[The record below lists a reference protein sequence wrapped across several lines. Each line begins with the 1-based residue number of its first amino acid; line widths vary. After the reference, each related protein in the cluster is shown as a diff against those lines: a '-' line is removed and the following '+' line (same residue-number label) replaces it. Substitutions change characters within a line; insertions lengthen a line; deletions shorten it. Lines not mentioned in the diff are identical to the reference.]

1 MITTDSFRLDGKVA
15 VVTGS
20 GRNIGRAIA
29 ESFAA
34 LGARVVINGHS
45 DESAMNTVVEAIRGR
60 GGEAIAI
67 KADVSRNEDVGRL
80 IDGTV
85 EAFGRLDILV
95 SNVGIRQYRAFLE
108 ITPEEWDDVIRTNL
122 SAAFYL
128 SRRAIP
134 FMQKNKWGRII
145 VISGFDGFWGH
156 VTHRAP
162 NVAAKAGLHGLAKAI
177 AREFGADGITANTVS
192 PGAIDTVRDWSQYV
206 HQSRDKI
213 LAEIPLGRFGD
224 VDELAAACVLLAGE
238 AGAFISG
245 QVIHVNG
252 GHYMI

>member
-1 MITTDSFRLDGKVA
+1 MITADSFRLDGKVA

-20 GRNIGRAIA
+20 GRNIGRSIA
-29 ESFAA
+29 ESLASF
-34 LGARVVINGHS
+34 GAKVVVNGHS
-45 DESAMNTVVEAIRGR
+45 DEAAMNAVVEGIRGR

-67 KADVSRNEDVGRL
+67 KADVSRDEDAGRL

-85 EAFGRLDILV
+85 EAFGGLDILV
-95 SNVGIRQYRAFLE
+95 SNVGIRRYRALLE
-108 ITPEEWDDVIRTNL
+108 ITPDEWDDVIRTNL

-145 VISGFDGFWGH
+145 VISGFDGFWGQI
-156 VTHRAP
+156 THRAP

-177 AREFGADGITANTVS
+177 AREFGPVGITANTVA

-206 HQSRDKI
+206 HQSREKI
-213 LAEIPLGRFGD
+213 LTEIPLGRFGQ
-224 VDELAAACVLLAGE
+224 VDELAAACVLLAGN

>member
-1 MITTDSFRLDGKVA
+1 MLTADSFRLDGQVA
-15 VVTGS
+15 LVTGS
-20 GRNIGRAIA
+20 GRNIGRSIV

-34 LGARVVINGHS
+34 LGAKVVVNGHS
-45 DESAMNTVVEAIRGR
+45 DKAAIEEVANGIMAR
-60 GGEAIAI
+60 GGEARAI
-67 KADVSRNEDVGRL
+67 VADVSRDDQVKDLVDR
-80 IDGTV
+80 TV
-85 EAFGRLDILV
+85 EAFGGLDILV
-95 SNVGIRQYRAFLE
+95 SNVGIRRYRAFLE
-108 ITPEEWDDVIRTNL
+108 ITPDEWDDVIRTNL

-134 FMQKNKWGRII
+134 HMQAKKSGRII

-177 AREFGADGITANTVS
+177 AREFGPDGITANTVA
-192 PGAIDTVRDWSQYV
+192 PGAIDTVRDWSQYI
-206 HQSRDKI
+206 HQSREKI
-213 LAEIPLGRFGD
+213 QSEIPLGRFGQ
-224 VDELAAACVLLAGE
+224 VDELAAACVLLASPPG
-238 AGAFISG
+238 GFISG

>member
-1 MITTDSFRLDGKVA
+1 MITADSFRLDGKVA

-34 LGARVVINGHS
+34 LGAKVVINGHS
-45 DESAMNTVVEAIRGR
+45 DEAALRTVVDGIRER

-67 KADVSRNEDVGRL
+67 KADVSRDEDVGAL
-80 IDGTV
+80 VDGAV
-85 EAFGRLDILV
+85 AAFGGIDILV
-95 SNVGIRQYRAFLE
+95 SNVGIRRYRPFLE
-108 ITPEEWDDVIRTNL
+108 ITPAEWDDVIRTNL

-213 LAEIPLGRFGD
+213 VAEIPLGRFGE
-224 VDELAAACVLLAGE
+224 VDELAAACVLLAGQ
-238 AGAFISG
+238 AGGFISG